1 MPTKNY
7 WTQQT
12 DESIHRYNNT
22 DNVYLRNKIF
32 NEEIHEPLLKV
43 SQSLSR
49 KLYPMIKR
57 SYLYEHDDTGLH
69 TDESIINDCLSF
81 LTQKLKGFNPNKS
94 KGFSYFSVIARNH
107 LLQNSML
114 EKRKWL
120 DPYVHKYNVEKVIE
134 FNRGSKDNRDIN
146 LKAITISE
154 EVNDEESS
162 DLLDSLRIRMM
173 SNKIRVKKDNHLKI
187 IDEIIL
193 LLEEKESWSLSSLK
207 KKPIYARIREKL
219 NVTTPEINYVMSLL
233 REDYLKIKKKMR
245 VPIHEVEPNTY

>member
-32 NEEIHEPLLKV
+32 NEEIYEPLLKV
-43 SQSLSR
+43 SQTLSR

-57 SYLYEHDDTGLH
+57 SYLYENDERGIP
-69 TDESIINDCLSF
+69 TDESVVNDCLSF

-120 DPYVHKYNVEKVIE
+120 DPYIHKYNIEEVLE
-134 FNRGSKDNRDIN
+134 FNNGKPDVKDENMRALILSD
-146 LKAITISE
+146 
-154 EVNDEESS
+154 EVDDGESS
-162 DLLDSLRIRMM
+162 FSLHSLRIRMM

-193 LLEEKESWSLSSLK
+193 LLEEKESWSLSPLK
-207 KKPIYARIREKL
+207 KLYIFARIREKL
-219 NVTTPEINYVMSLL
+219 NVTTPEINYVMSQL
-233 REDYLKIKKKMR
+233 REDYLKIKKRTR
-245 VPIHEVEPNTY
+245 VPIYEVEPNTY